1 MCSVNVTLEPSNTSN
16 NQNIISK
23 RTKYLF
29 IFFRTDEIIEI
40 RDIIKIISQD
50 KPDHIIPI

>member
-29 IFFRTDEIIEI
+29 KVIRTDEIIEI

>member
-29 IFFRTDEIIEI
+29 KVIRTDEIIEI
-40 RDIIKIISQD
+40 RDIKIISQD